1 MKAMKSKFAGYCRGC
16 SGSIKAGEDIKWS
29 RESGAFHYNCAP
41 SGNSRADQEYWSGR
55 ADGQRFS
62 DDRKMYGNEL
72 AEKWAMEAEMA
83 AYNRGDDY

>member
-1 MKAMKSKFAGYCRGC
+1 MKAMKSKFNGYCQGC
-16 SGSIKAGEDIKWS
+16 SGSKD
-29 RESGAFHYNCAP
+29 GAFHHNCAP
-41 SGNSRADQEYWSGR
+41 SGNPREDQEYWQGR
-55 ADGQRFS
+55 AEGNRFS